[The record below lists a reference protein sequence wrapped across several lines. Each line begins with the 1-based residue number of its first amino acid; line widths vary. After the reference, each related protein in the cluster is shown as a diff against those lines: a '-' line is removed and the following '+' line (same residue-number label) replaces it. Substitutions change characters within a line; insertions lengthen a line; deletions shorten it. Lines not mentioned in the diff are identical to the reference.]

1 MEDEI
6 MTAVENTEVENG
18 TKTELNAGVVAI
30 VVVGVIAA
38 GIAAFH
44 FGKKKLAE
52 HNAKK
57 KVVKANSSEFEVE

>member
-30 VVVGVIAA
+30 VAAGVIAV

-52 HNAKK
+52 RKAKK
-57 KVVKANSSEFEVE
+57 KTVEAEPSEFEVE